1 MLCFEIF
8 KQILLAMHEA
18 VILPKDS
25 HDAQPSGTCN
35 FKEGIPSVKNF
46 NLLQASGCPSLFRNV
61 MVF

>member
-1 MLCFEIF
+1 
-8 KQILLAMHEA
+8 MHEA

-46 NLLQASGCPSLFRNV
+46 NLLQASGCPSLFQNV